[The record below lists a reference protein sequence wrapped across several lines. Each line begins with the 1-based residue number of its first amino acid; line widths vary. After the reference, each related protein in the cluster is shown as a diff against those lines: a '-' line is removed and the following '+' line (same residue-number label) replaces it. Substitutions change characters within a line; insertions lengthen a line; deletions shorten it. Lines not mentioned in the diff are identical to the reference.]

1 MTNSKIEWTESTWNP
16 ITGCSK
22 ISEGCEHCYAEKMV
36 KRFPHI
42 YPNGFKPTFYE
53 KRLSD
58 PLKWKKP
65 RRIFVCS
72 MGDLFHEDVPLEWIA
87 KVFKVMKDCPQH
99 TFLLLTKRPENA
111 LKVEEQVSENI
122 YLPNVWIG
130 VTIESSDHLIRGEI
144 LHFLRFKHKF
154 VSLEPLL
161 SRIRIEDLF
170 YPRTFYYSVPN
181 GSHWDIIA
189 QASQIE
195 WVIVGG
201 ETGPG
206 AREMKSEWVRDIRD
220 KCIENEVPFFFK
232 KWGGARRSEN
242 ERLLDGREWNEFP
255 EVMR

>member
-22 ISEGCEHCYAEKMV
+22 ISEGCEHCYAERMV

-42 YPNGFKPTFYE
+42 YPNGFKPTFHE

-72 MGDLFHEDVPLEWIA
+72 MGDLFHEDVPMEWIYR
-87 KVFKVMKDCPQH
+87 VFNVMKWSPQH
-99 TFLLLTKRPENA
+99 TFLLLTKRPARAKAVLET
-111 LKVEEQVSENI
+111 LMHFYYPEESDPISAYFSHVS
-122 YLPNVWIG
+122 LG
-130 VTIESSDHLIRGEI
+130 VTIELSSYRHRAITLLNTHIAHR
-144 LHFLRFKHKF
+144 F

-161 SRIRIEDLF
+161 GPINIDGFTWDKTVDED
-170 YPRTFYYSVPN
+170 R
-181 GSHWDIIA
+181 
-189 QASQIE
+189 IE

-206 AREMKSEWVRDIRD
+206 AREMKPEWVRDIRD

-242 ERLLDGREWNEFP
+242 ERFLDGREWNEFP
-255 EVMR
+255 KEVER